1 MPTYEYRCNSC
12 NHRFEELQSM
22 TADPI
27 SECIKCGGPVKRL
40 IGAGAGIIF
49 KGSGFYT
56 TDYKKSS
63 AATSSSEKS
72 ASTSSSEKKESGSE
86 KKESGSSGSDT
97 KSKNSSNP
105 SKTDSG
111 KSS

>member
-72 ASTSSSEKKESGSE
+72 ASTSSSEKKESGSL
-86 KKESGSSGSDT
+86 GSDT

>member
-72 ASTSSSEKKESGSE
+72 ASTSSSEKKESV
-86 KKESGSSGSDT
+86 SSGSDT

>member
-72 ASTSSSEKKESGSE
+72 ASTSSSEKKESGS
-86 KKESGSSGSDT
+86 SGSDT

>member
-1 MPTYEYRCNSC
+1 
-12 NHRFEELQSM
+12 M

-72 ASTSSSEKKESGSE
+72 ASTSSSEKKESGS
-86 KKESGSSGSDT
+86 SGSDT